1 MKLQL
6 NSHLVRLAARCR
18 NCCDLYCG
26 GSWWPT
32 PSESIRQTFI
42 PPPLQLPIISQH
54 HATIIVHLTST
65 IGRGGKIRSF
75 CEDSGSSLMDG
86 SNHSRRNTTGF
97 FLEY

>member
-1 MKLQL
+1 
-6 NSHLVRLAARCR
+6 
-18 NCCDLYCG
+18 
-26 GSWWPT
+26 
-32 PSESIRQTFI
+32 
-42 PPPLQLPIISQH
+42 LPIISQH